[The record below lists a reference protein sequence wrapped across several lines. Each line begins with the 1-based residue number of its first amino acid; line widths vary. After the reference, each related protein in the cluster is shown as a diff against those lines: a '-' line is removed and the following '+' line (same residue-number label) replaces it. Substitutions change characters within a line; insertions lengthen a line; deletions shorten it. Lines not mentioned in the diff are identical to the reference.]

1 MKEKLA
7 AAAAQAESEATVVKD
22 EEDDE
27 DDENSIIEHTSR
39 SRRRSSDVTSLSQ
52 VITKCE
58 SDLLKKVSR
67 TQSLDTSNRPPKVK
81 KQISVDSGNDASSED
96 SNDSKGLHYLWLKY
110 FVNFSNRFGTKIR
123 LFQMEI

>member
-7 AAAAQAESEATVVKD
+7 AAAAKAESEAIKVKE

-27 DDENSIIEHTSR
+27 DEENSIIEHLSR

-52 VITKCE
+52 LDTK
-58 SDLLKKVSR
+58 SDSNSAQKSLLR
-67 TQSLDTSNRPPKVK
+67 TQSLDSTNRPPKVK

-96 SNDSKGLHYLWLKY
+96 SNDSKGSKIMT
-110 FVNFSNRFGTKIR
+110 SNITFEQYCRIH
-123 LFQMEI
+123 M